1 MQNWYD
7 NYVQRRMMTM
17 MMMIWLYSSQISL
30 FTIPILP
37 YVLAKQP
44 LCYHLIIEFYCS
56 WLWQKYPVVHSHS
69 NCLATPWKLLL
80 RVTISLTWIIN
91 EFVTPQATSLMLI
104 QKDSIHE
111 LKTQSMLEVVNTF
124 SELKDIFQG

>member
-1 MQNWYD
+1 MCKID
-7 NYVQRRMMTM
+7 
-17 MMMIWLYSSQISL
+17 MIIMFREEWWWWWWFGYILLKFLCSLYPSFHMSWQSN
-30 FTIPILP
+30 
-37 YVLAKQP
+37 
-44 LCYHLIIEFYCS
+44 HLIIEFYCS

-69 NCLATPWKLLL
+69 NCLATPWELLL
-80 RVTISLTWIIN
+80 RVTIGLTWIIN